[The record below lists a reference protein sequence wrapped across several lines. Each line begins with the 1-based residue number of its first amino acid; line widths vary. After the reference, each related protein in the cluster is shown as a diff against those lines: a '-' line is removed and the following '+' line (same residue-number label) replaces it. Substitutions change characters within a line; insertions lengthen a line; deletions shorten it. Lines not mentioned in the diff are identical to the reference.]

1 MSFITDILLGA
12 LVIIEFLNLC
22 VRVVKIIPQEDPPI
36 SDDIRI
42 KMYS

>member
-1 MSFITDILLGA
+1 MFITNILLGT

-22 VRVVKIIPQEDPPI
+22 VRLIKLVPDDEPPL
-36 SDDIRI
+36 SEEIRM

>member
-1 MSFITDILLGA
+1 MFITNILLGA

-22 VRVVKIIPQEDPPI
+22 VRIIKLVPDDEPPL
-36 SDDIRI
+36 SEEIRM